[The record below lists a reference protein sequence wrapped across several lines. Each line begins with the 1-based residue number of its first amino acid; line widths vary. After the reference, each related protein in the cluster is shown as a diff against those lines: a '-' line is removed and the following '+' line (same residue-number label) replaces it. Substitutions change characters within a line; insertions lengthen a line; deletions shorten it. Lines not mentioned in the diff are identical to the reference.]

1 MENPELDKRETIE
14 EQEIKQPA
22 TVEKESHELQ
32 KAVWIRDEIGRRR
45 EEEDKLLEQIFAEQ
59 QILHELDSDMDQN
72 MKHAVEGRR
81 YRKDMKE
88 RLDRRI
94 YEMHDLSEDKL
105 EGMREYGYAY
115 YRGFALAMFFLS
127 TALGVFCGYLHG
139 VTDQITLAMLFFTAV
154 QAAVLI
160 HEKKCFALWRII
172 CRLAGALL
180 FPGMLVLFIGYELHY
195 SYYERGLTYG
205 LGAGLIVLVLTTAVY
220 FLYDP
225 YRAAKLRISDAK
237 AVIRSVEKTAR
248 KQVKKN
254 KKTRMKVE
262 NKAEKL
268 RIKEEN
274 KAERLRGKEE
284 KRMEKLREKE
294 EKRMAT
300 LQKKEEKRTERK
312 LAMLAFWEEKKD
324 MLSQKFLHNTDEVA
338 EEELI
343 TPEEIPKTE
352 SEEAASQDK
361 EN

>member
-1 MENPELDKRETIE
+1 MGNPELDRRETIE
-14 EQEIKQPA
+14 EQKSREQKK
-22 TVEKESHELQ
+22 VEKESLELQ

-45 EEEDKLLEQIFAEQ
+45 KEEDQLLAQIFAEQ
-59 QILHELDSDMDQN
+59 EILHELDSDMDQN
-72 MKHAVEGRR
+72 MKHAGEGRR
-81 YRKDMKE
+81 YRMDMKD

-105 EGMREYGYAY
+105 EGMREYRYAY

-127 TALGVFCGYLHG
+127 VALCVFCGYLHG

-154 QAAVLI
+154 QAGILV
-160 HEKKCFALWRII
+160 HEKKCFAFWRAL
-172 CRLAGALL
+172 CRLFEALL

-205 LGAGLIVLVLTTAVY
+205 LCAGLIVLVLTTASY

-225 YRAAKLRISDAK
+225 YRAAKQRIGDAK
-237 AVIRSVEKTAR
+237 SVIRSVEKTAR

-254 KKTRMKVE
+254 QKS
-262 NKAEKL
+262 

-274 KAERLRGKEE
+274 KAEKLRLKEENKAEKLREKEE

-294 EKRMAT
+294 EKRMERIE
-300 LQKKEEKRTERK
+300 KKEEKRTEK
-312 LAMLAFWEEKKD
+312 KIAVLAFWEEKKQ
-324 MLSQKFLHNTDEVA
+324 SFSKKFLHNTADVV
-338 EEELI
+338 EEESI
-343 TPEEIPKTE
+343 TPEEIPETRSGE
-352 SEEAASQDK
+352 SASQDQ